1 MNDAE
6 CEREPGA
13 NKCAD
18 MFKAIDA
25 AGLPVDHVF
34 TIAVGPSEKKTA
46 ARYFVPEPSVLV
58 AALASLVK

>member
-1 MNDAE
+1 
-6 CEREPGA
+6 
-13 NKCAD
+13 